1 MDVAPS
7 VIEIEITNTT
17 QLPTFRYPNG
27 ELEGTEWNNIGRYDA
42 LNLSPYD
49 ETILLDCDYI
59 VQNNNPANYFGS
71 DSDFILPK
79 TQLGCN
85 W

>member
-1 MDVAPS
+1 MPPS
-7 VIEIEITNTT
+7 VIEITPT
-17 QLPTFRYPNG
+17 QRNFRTFRYPNG

-59 VQNNNPANYFGS
+59 VQNNNLANYFGS
-71 DSDFILPK
+71 DHDFIFTSRK
-79 TQLGCN
+79 VGM
-85 W
+85 